1 MSLANSFNKF
11 TPESMLKLVRLQMPQ
26 VVSNKIASVYPLTS
40 NTNPSSYTIKFDY
53 FNETLM
59 FEEEEK
65 FEKIN
70 NEYYL

>member
-1 MSLANSFNKF
+1 MSLASSFNKF

-26 VVSNKIASVYPLTS
+26 VVSNRITSVYPS
-40 NTNPSSYTIKFDY
+40 IASPSSYTVKFDY
-53 FNETLM
+53 FDEALLL
-59 FEEEEK
+59 EEEK

>member
-1 MSLANSFNKF
+1 MSLASSFNKF

-26 VVSNKIASVYPLTS
+26 VISNKIASVYPS
-40 NTNPSSYTIKFDY
+40 NASPSSYTVKFDY
-53 FNETLM
+53 FDEALLL
-59 FEEEEK
+59 EEEEK